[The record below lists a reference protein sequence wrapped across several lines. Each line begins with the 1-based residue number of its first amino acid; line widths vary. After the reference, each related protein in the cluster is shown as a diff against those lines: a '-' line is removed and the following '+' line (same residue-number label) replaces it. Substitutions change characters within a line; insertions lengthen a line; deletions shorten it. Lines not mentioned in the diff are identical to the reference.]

1 MSQVFFVLD
10 AEPTEAQLEQ
20 CGPVRKA
27 QLVDKWLMTV
37 SETGDASLVGAVEDR
52 LTEAQARA
60 LVSGNTDW
68 NGNGPGSE

>member
-1 MSQVFFVLD
+1 MSQIFFVLD

-27 QLVDKWLMTV
+27 ELAEKWLLTV
-37 SETGDASLVGAVEDR
+37 LATGDASLVGSAEDR

-60 LVSGNTDW
+60 LTSGDAVW